1 MSDGGLEF
9 EVNEDVPHL
18 GGSINIGDPA
28 TYCPSVW
35 DYTISRFGIG
45 SVLDLGSGCG
55 NASLYFH
62 KKGLKTIAIDGLSK
76 SIEKSLYPTI
86 EHDITRSAV
95 HTRVDL
101 VHCQEVVEH
110 IEEKYLGNL
119 LNSLLS
125 GKIILM
131 THAVPGQEGYHHVN
145 LQTSDYWIRQLNSV
159 GCAILVEDSNRIRK
173 LAERD
178 GAIFMANTGLVFVNN
193 SRS

>member
-1 MSDGGLEF
+1 MNSSGLQF
-9 EVNEDVPHL
+9 ETSASAPHL

-28 TYCPSVW
+28 THCPSVW
-35 DYTISRFGIG
+35 DYIISRFGIS

-55 NASLYFH
+55 NAALYFH
-62 KKGLKTIAIDGLSK
+62 GKGLKVVAVDGLPQSV
-76 SIEKSLYPTI
+76 EKSLYPAI
-86 EHDITRSAV
+86 ELDVTRNAV

-110 IEEKYLGNL
+110 IEELFLDNL

-131 THAVPGQEGYHHVN
+131 THAVPGQDGYHHVN
-145 LQTSDYWIRQLNSV
+145 LQTSDYWIHHMTRV
-159 GCAILVEDSNRIRK
+159 GCTVLIDDSNRVRK

-178 GAIFMANTGLVFVNN
+178 GAVFMAATGLVFLNN